1 MTDTDPATQPPLAE
15 ADVRAIIALLGAV
28 ADLPGDAL
36 AKKTRLM
43 DGLCELLDADAWM
56 WVVSRFDPGGEPMAV
71 LCHHG
76 GFSERQLGLVFEATQ
91 DAALPPPDHAPMA
104 ERVALGRPVCLR
116 RVDLVPDDGAWYGPH
131 WQRYRKPMGLDEF
144 LYGIVPIAG
153 APGRGHLI
161 SGVGLHRETGQAGF
175 TERDRRLLHIVI
187 TEVPWL
193 HRAGLP
199 EAEAAGLKGI
209 DREGSGLHEFG
220 RSVSDLTP
228 RLRTVFGLLMQGWK
242 RPRIAEHLGISENT
256 AKAHIRDIYR
266 HFEVED
272 HVALLRR
279 FMG

>member
-1 MTDTDPATQPPLAE
+1 MDNTQALAE
-15 ADVRAIIALLGAV
+15 GDVRAVVALLGEV
-28 ADLPGDAL
+28 ADMPGDAL

-43 DGLCELLDADAWM
+43 DGLCEVLGADAWM

-76 GFSERQLGLVFEATQ
+76 GFTERQLGLVFEATQ

-104 ERVALGRPVCLR
+104 ERVALGRPVCFR
-116 RVDLVPDDGAWYGPH
+116 RVDLVPDDEAWHGPH

-153 APGRGHLI
+153 ERGRGHLI
-161 SGVGLHRETGQAGF
+161 SGVGLHRRTGREGF
-175 TERDRRLLHIVI
+175 TERNRRLLHIVV

-199 EAEAAGLKGI
+199 EAETVAL
-209 DREGSGLHEFG
+209 EGFG

-256 AKAHIRDIYR
+256 AKAHIREVYR
-266 HFEVED
+266 HFGVGD
-272 HVALLRR
+272 HVELLRR
-279 FMG
+279 FMGGGSADL